1 MSSAT
6 TKWNR
11 PPKRIGIRSKGKNE
25 KTVDLDNQ
33 SEKACRKLTSLP
45 LLQGEVAHLCDGGD
59 KRRFIGFKEYISF
72 LTIPQSATL
81 TAPFTQGSRKLSAK
95 FETIRSK
102 I

>member
-1 MSSAT
+1 M
-6 TKWNR
+6 K
-11 PPKRIGIRSKGKNE
+11 

-59 KRRFIGFKEYISF
+59 KCRFIGFKEYISF
-72 LTIPQSATL
+72 LTIPQSASLRADCQASATHSFKKTSL
-81 TAPFTQGSRKLSAK
+81 APFTQGSRKVSAK

>member
-1 MSSAT
+1 M
-6 TKWNR
+6 K
-11 PPKRIGIRSKGKNE
+11 

-45 LLQGEVAHLCDGGD
+45 LLQGEVHLCDRGD
-59 KRRFIGFKEYISF
+59 KCRFIGFKEYISF

-81 TAPFTQGSRKLSAK
+81 TAPFTQGSRKVSAK